1 MTEKII
7 TRFIIEIGGKPVEN
21 VDKALK
27 LVLDKLNNK
36 ENKFKLID
44 SHIGNSELDEKTTLY
59 YGFIEA
65 EVKFK
70 EVNDIFNF
78 ILDYTPTSVEV
89 LEPEHIEI
97 NSSGLTDLL
106 NNVSNMSLSFQQK
119 IRELNAQVHF
129 LNEKLKKE

>member
-119 IRELNAQVHF
+119 IRELSAQVHF